1 MNWIVTG
8 FPVFAIILS
17 IFATRYPETLID
29 YKPAIIPMLGVVMFA
44 MGMTLSMDDF
54 RRVMRSPKVISLG
67 LILQFGLMPLIAFV
81 IAIVL
86 NLSTALMAG
95 LILVGACPGG
105 TASNVICYLGR
116 GDVALSITLT
126 AISTL
131 LAVFLTP
138 VLTWLYIG
146 QEVPVPIIKMMM
158 TVLNIIILPVAMG
171 IVANHY
177 FGQYLTQAKRLLPLI
192 SVIVI
197 VFIISIIVA
206 LNAHQI
212 TQLVFPVIIAVL
224 LHNGLGL
231 VAGYTIAKWLGH
243 DEKICR
249 TLAIEVGMQ
258 NSGLGVALAAKYFT
272 PLAALPGAF
281 FSIWHN
287 VSGSLL
293 AAYWARKSLQA
304 SLEN

>member
-1 MNWIVTG
+1 MHLIVTG
-8 FPVFAIILS
+8 FPFFAIVFSVFA
-17 IFATRYPETLID
+17 ARYPEFLVD
-29 YKPAIIPMLGVVMFA
+29 YKPAIIPLLGIVMFA

-54 RRVMRSPKVISLG
+54 RRVLKSPRVIGLG
-67 LILQFGLMPLIAFV
+67 LILQYGLMPLIAFV

-86 NLSTALMAG
+86 NLSTTLMAG
-95 LILVGACPGG
+95 LILVGTCPGG

-146 QEVPVPIIKMMM
+146 QEVPVPIIKMML

-171 IVANHY
+171 IIVNRY
-177 FGQYLTQAKRLLPLI
+177 FGQHLTQAKVLLPAI
-192 SVIVI
+192 SVIAI

-212 TQLVFPVIIAVL
+212 SQLAIPVIVAVL

-231 VAGYTIAKWLGH
+231 VGGYTIAKYLGY

-258 NSGLGVALAAKYFT
+258 NSGLGVALATKYFT

-287 VSGSLL
+287 ITGSLL
-293 AAYWARKSLQA
+293 AAYWTRKSKDA
-304 SLEN
+304 A

>member
-1 MNWIVTG
+1 LHLIVTG
-8 FPVFAIILS
+8 FPFFAIVFSVFA
-17 IFATRYPETLID
+17 ARYPEFLVD
-29 YKPAIIPMLGVVMFA
+29 YKPAIIPLLGIVMFA

-54 RRVMRSPKVISLG
+54 RRVLKSPRVIGLG
-67 LILQFGLMPLIAFV
+67 LILQYGLMPLIAFV

-95 LILVGACPGG
+95 LILVGTCPGG

-146 QEVPVPIIKMMM
+146 QEVPVPIIKMML

-171 IVANHY
+171 IIVNRY
-177 FGQYLTQAKRLLPLI
+177 FGQHLTQAKVLLPAI
-192 SVIVI
+192 SVIAI

-212 TQLVFPVIIAVL
+212 SQLAIPVIVAVL

-231 VAGYTIAKWLGH
+231 VGGYTIAKYLGY

-258 NSGLGVALAAKYFT
+258 NSGLGVALATKYFT

-287 VSGSLL
+287 ITGSLL
-293 AAYWARKSLQA
+293 AAYWTRKSKDA
-304 SLEN
+304 A

>member
-1 MNWIVTG
+1 MHLIVTG
-8 FPVFAIILS
+8 FPFFAIVFSVFA
-17 IFATRYPETLID
+17 ARYPEFLVD
-29 YKPAIIPMLGVVMFA
+29 YKPAIIPLLGIVMFA

-54 RRVMRSPKVISLG
+54 RRVLKSPRVIGLG
-67 LILQFGLMPLIAFV
+67 LILQYGLMPLIAFV

-95 LILVGACPGG
+95 LILVGTCPGG

-146 QEVPVPIIKMMM
+146 QEVPVPIIKMML

-171 IVANHY
+171 IIVNRY
-177 FGQYLTQAKRLLPLI
+177 FGQHLTQAKVLLPAI
-192 SVIVI
+192 SVIAI

-212 TQLVFPVIIAVL
+212 SQLAIPVIVAVL

-231 VAGYTIAKWLGH
+231 VGGYTIAKYLGY

-258 NSGLGVALAAKYFT
+258 NSGLGVALATKYFT

-287 VSGSLL
+287 ITGSLL
-293 AAYWARKSLQA
+293 AAYWTRKSKDA
-304 SLEN
+304 A